1 LVAALYALLAVRG
14 VFSGPTV
21 PGTIGL
27 ALFAQMHGG
36 TAAVDVPPIPALLGL
51 GGSLQLGLPITSFA
65 LLPFLASLLAARF
78 VAHRART
85 ASLFVLAAA
94 VAYALVV
101 AALAIIG
108 AASSGSGAVTVRF
121 APDPL
126 SVALRGF
133 LWVGLGAMLGAAASR
148 GPLLPAWARQVLRG
162 ALWAVGIS
170 LAVVLVLAVGVPSRR
185 AATSTSLECR

>member
-1 LVAALYALLAVRG
+1 
-14 VFSGPTV
+14 
-21 PGTIGL
+21 
-27 ALFAQMHGG
+27 
-36 TAAVDVPPIPALLGL
+36 
-51 GGSLQLGLPITSFA
+51 
-65 LLPFLASLLAARF
+65 
-78 VAHRART
+78 
-85 ASLFVLAAA
+85 LFVLAAA